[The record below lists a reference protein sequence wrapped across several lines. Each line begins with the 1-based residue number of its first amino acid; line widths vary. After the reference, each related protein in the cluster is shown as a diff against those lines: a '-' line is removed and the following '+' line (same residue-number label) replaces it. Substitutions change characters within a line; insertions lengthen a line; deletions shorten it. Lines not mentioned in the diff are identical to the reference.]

1 MGVTVEKAG
10 TDSYRVTFDKPEKA
24 VTLGQ
29 IVVLYDNEE
38 CLGGGIIKEI
48 IK

>member
-1 MGVTVEKAG
+1 MGVTVEK
-10 TDSYRVTFDKPEKA
+10 TENDSYKVTFDKPEKA

-29 IVVLYDNEE
+29 IVVLYDGEE